1 MPLAELRAFQIFWQC
16 KIYYLSLKRIF
27 NAEVFLHTW
36 VRFSDSGK
44 NIRIC
49 AKVSY
54 IFHINGFLLQVHS
67 FHFQKIFWLIWFVFY
82 FYSILTNKKLDNRD
96 SNYRREFDFRDKLD
110 SAFGQS
116 LLDRSKSKTQIIWY
130 ITHFYILF

>member
-1 MPLAELRAFQIFWQC
+1 MINASKASFQGELMDFTSSKKFDRSVVHTLLRGIEAQSICTTKCIPNYGGRNSYILTGNCLQQNYGHFKFFWQC

-67 FHFQKIFWLIWFVFY
+67 FHFQKIF
-82 FYSILTNKKLDNRD
+82 
-96 SNYRREFDFRDKLD
+96 
-110 SAFGQS
+110 
-116 LLDRSKSKTQIIWY
+116 
-130 ITHFYILF
+130 

>member
-1 MPLAELRAFQIFWQC
+1 MGDRIHFSRKLPLAELLAFQISGRS
-16 KIYYLSLKRIF
+16 KIHYLSRKRIF
-27 NAEVFLHTW
+27 NVEVFLRTW

-67 FHFQKIFWLIWFVFY
+67 FHFRKNLLAYMIRVLFLQH
-82 FYSILTNKKLDNRD
+82 
-96 SNYRREFDFRDKLD
+96 SNE
-110 SAFGQS
+110 
-116 LLDRSKSKTQIIWY
+116 
-130 ITHFYILF
+130 